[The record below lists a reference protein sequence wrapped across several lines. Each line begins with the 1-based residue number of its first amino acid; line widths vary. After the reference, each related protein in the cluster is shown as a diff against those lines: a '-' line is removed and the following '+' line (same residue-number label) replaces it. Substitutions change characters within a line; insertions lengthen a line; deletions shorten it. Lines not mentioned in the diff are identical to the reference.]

1 MNDIESRLNAL
12 GLVIPTPASSVA
24 NYVGWTT
31 TGNLIFTAGQLA
43 LVNGKLNYPGIVGGD
58 MDVETAKLSARL
70 CAINVIAQFKTACN
84 GDLNRI
90 TRIIKVTGFVASA
103 PGFTDQ
109 PKVVNGASDLFV
121 EVFGDVGIHARSAV
135 GVVALPLNASVEV
148 EAVAEFR

>member
-90 TRIIKVTGFVASA
+90 TRIIKVTGFYRPAQSREWRI
-103 PGFTDQ
+103 G
-109 PKVVNGASDLFV
+109 SLC
-121 EVFGDVGIHARSAV
+121 RSV
-135 GVVALPLNASVEV
+135 RRRRHSCPISGGRGSTSSQ
-148 EAVAEFR
+148 RQR